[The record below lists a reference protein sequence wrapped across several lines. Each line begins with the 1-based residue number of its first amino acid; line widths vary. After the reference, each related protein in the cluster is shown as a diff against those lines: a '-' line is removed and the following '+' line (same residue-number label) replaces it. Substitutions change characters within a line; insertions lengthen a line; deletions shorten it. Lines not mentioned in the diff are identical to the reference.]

1 MRSGEGSRIEVACRG
16 VTLTGARRRSRPIFP
31 ADLRLGPPSPESL
44 ETWEVRQ
51 SFRPH
56 YKLEMITTLSGPIPT
71 MEADLSTVPTFYF
84 IRFKYHPP
92 LPHWVNNISHFSTL
106 MLKQAFTSWQL
117 PGNINK
123 DIISLLLNYFL
134 TPSSTPSTENIPA
147 LIQNF
152 LKSRI
157 ASPYRVGIDQSI
169 LITLAL
175 LLCFSSF
182 ILQLVW
188 LIMGLRCL
196 RISNLHWVVQNSEAG
211 VLVPNT
217 RFMMAILSVI
227 FTLLSLSESILL
239 ILDMNLISTLKFRI
253 IIAGLK
259 WIPLW
264 TSTWVYAWGMCSSI
278 HITYSKIPNGT
289 LGRLVGCKLSAVA
302 FNMTVV
308 GSLTLALMY
317 EATTLIFAGCGLL
330 NRIDSFLRIF
340 ARFEMMATHYDPANF
355 TVQSTL
361 LPELPGLLEMTLS
374 VEDWRRDFCFLL
386 YSRLA
391 WISCFI
397 CVEIT
402 LMIRFICLLEQS
414 GNVSAQVTLLTE
426 TAITNNFIFAFTGLL
441 SSWIF
446 LTRSRSN
453 FSKELPE
460 LK

>member
-1 MRSGEGSRIEVACRG
+1 
-16 VTLTGARRRSRPIFP
+16 
-31 ADLRLGPPSPESL
+31 
-44 ETWEVRQ
+44 
-51 SFRPH
+51 
-56 YKLEMITTLSGPIPT
+56 
-71 MEADLSTVPTFYF
+71 
-84 IRFKYHPP
+84 
-92 LPHWVNNISHFSTL
+92 
-106 MLKQAFTSWQL
+106 MLKQAFTSWEL

-123 DIISLLLNYFL
+123 DIIALLLNYFL
-134 TPSSTPSTENIPA
+134 TPSSTSSTENIPA

-157 ASPYRVGIDQSI
+157 ASPYRAVVGIDQSI
-169 LITLAL
+169 LINLAL
-175 LLCFSSF
+175 ILCFSSF

-397 CVEIT
+397 CLCLPLYFIYFRMIRNMRSHHNNINVELSYSQNQPSRGEPAPVAEDGCHVRCPKSDSRTTLRNVMCCDDTHLTLAAILSLVHALVEIT